1 MQSDS
6 SLLQQGKQDE
16 ERARRSATGLGAQED
31 GAVTMTKKP
40 KPPKPKQRQ
49 GLEDALVDLVVSS
62 SVAAT
67 RGAIEGAGFPP
78 PAKIAFEVEACDSV
92 RQAVRAIMDEWL

>member
-1 MQSDS
+1 
-6 SLLQQGKQDE
+6 
-16 ERARRSATGLGAQED
+16 
-31 GAVTMTKKP
+31 MTKKP
-40 KPPKPKQRQ
+40 KPRKPALKPKQRE

-67 RGAIEGAGFPP
+67 RGGAIAAAGFPP

-92 RQAVRAIMDEWL
+92 RQAVRAIMHEWL

>member
-1 MQSDS
+1 
-6 SLLQQGKQDE
+6 
-16 ERARRSATGLGAQED
+16 
-31 GAVTMTKKP
+31 MTKKP
-40 KPPKPKQRQ
+40 KKPALKPKQRQ